1 MTDENTDENPPMPP
15 GMPPMPPAP
24 PGMDDAPPAP
34 PAPPGLDDAPPA
46 PPGLDDEP
54 PAPPAPPAPPG
65 LDDEPPAPPP
75 PAPPGLD
82 DEPPAPPA
90 PPAPPDPFDLL
101 SDLGDD
107 EGGDDD
113 EDDAPPPP
121 PAPPDLALASG
132 ESDADDSEDEDSEED
147 SAAEADEDADEA
159 DEDDSEDEEDAL
171 PVPLDLLGPSDDE
184 DAGEEEPVEEE
195 VYVEPPSKREGGNI
209 RVAGDVDGIPGD
221 KLYGT
226 LTEAEESVLNADG
239 TVVKQD
245 VFGTMR
251 LHNPSVKDRLWDIDI
266 TLHGIDHTDLDST
279 DVPFNELD
287 ADGEHNVEYGVSGPR
302 MLVLRERI
310 DTNPSRS
317 QERSTSVV
325 RDGDAHE
332 ISLELE
338 VENVGPVNISE
349 VVVTRSFPVQISVG
363 EGDGFDMQG
372 DTLTWNVGK
381 IAPGEKQTLS
391 VPTSVTAEE
400 IDTIEAGV
408 ASATYEANAT
418 LSGLSFHEIAAN
430 CRGFSYM
437 VVDEDERPDNWR
449 CQAVFENRSSF
460 TVDLTKLSVQL
471 TGESDPLF
479 DISNV
484 EDDVLPDG
492 RWESGVE
499 VVHST
504 EKPTFSQE
512 LLYTVI
518 PRCSEATSGA
528 LTLEPHVIEILE
540 AEVSKS
546 YSKDVLRSYV
556 STDLEVVMEIE
567 NSGSANIN
575 LLRITDDIPGVFSAP
590 TADSVKA
597 AIDGNELIRDQY
609 RIEMKEGITL
619 EENRVSPDGP
629 GHTMLLTIGTK
640 GPIGLAPGR
649 KLTISYPLNA
659 PDPSPDND
667 VVAAPA
673 RIDFSAERFG
683 PVATRGLQS
692 APAVRVSHR
701 RRKFD
706 TGKEVFPAG
715 GAGKYEVM
723 IMFNNRSDSALQD
736 LAIHDVIPGAFEV
749 ESWEIRTSEG
759 GTRDAKT
766 SEDKTKDGKKM
777 TWTIGTIAKGE
788 RIEVLYQIKGD
799 PSAEFTVGDTQEV
812 HGATFGDEVDDVEGP
827 GMVPTEVA
835 APTEEESE
843 EEEEVAEEA
852 ADDESDE
859 SDESDDGDDADDA
872 EEDSGEDS
880 DDADDADDA
889 DDDADDED
897 EGSGD
902 DDDAGA
908 EVEDAEEADGEP
920 RSEEDAMMDDALAKI
935 TGNDNGNGNGSDASA
950 ESERECPICNATSTA
965 GSAQCSVCSFTFT
978 D

>member
-1 MTDENTDENPPMPP
+1 M
-15 GMPPMPPAP
+15 
-24 PGMDDAPPAP
+24 
-34 PAPPGLDDAPPA
+34 
-46 PPGLDDEP
+46 
-54 PAPPAPPAPPG
+54 
-65 LDDEPPAPPP
+65 
-75 PAPPGLD
+75 
-82 DEPPAPPA
+82 
-90 PPAPPDPFDLL
+90 DLL
-101 SDLGDD
+101 SDMEDDD
-107 EGGDDD
+107 EADDD
-113 EDDAPPPP
+113 EDDVAPP
-121 PAPPDLALASG
+121 PAPPDLELLT
-132 ESDADDSEDEDSEED
+132 DDS
-147 SAAEADEDADEA
+147 
-159 DEDDSEDEEDAL
+159 DEDDSEDEEDDGADEGEEEDESEAEEEM
-171 PVPLDLLGPSDDE
+171 PPAPLDLLGPSDDE
-184 DAGEEEPVEEE
+184 EIEEEPEEEE
-195 VYVEPPSKREGGNI
+195 VYIAPPEKRDGGNI
-209 RVAGDVDGIPGD
+209 RDAGDVDGIPGD
-221 KLYGT
+221 KLFGT
-226 LTEAEESVLNADG
+226 LTEAEESLLSADG
-239 TVVKQD
+239 SVVKQE
-245 VFGTMR
+245 VTGTMR
-251 LHNPSVKDRLWDIDI
+251 LHNPSEKDRLWDIDI

-287 ADGEHNVEYGVSGPR
+287 ADGEHTIDYGVAGPR

-349 VVVTRSFPVQISVG
+349 VVVSRAFPVQISVG
-363 EGDGFDMQG
+363 DGDGFEKQG
-372 DTLTWNVGK
+372 DTLTWNVGRM
-381 IAPGEKQTLS
+381 APGEKQTLS
-391 VPTSVTAEE
+391 IPTSVTAEA
-400 IDTIEAGV
+400 IDTIDAGV
-408 ASATYEANAT
+408 ATATYEADAT
-418 LSGLSFHEIAAN
+418 LSGLSFHEIEAN

-471 TGESDPLF
+471 TGESGPLF
-479 DISNV
+479 DIADV
-484 EDDVLPDG
+484 VDDVLPDG

-518 PRCSEATSGA
+518 PRCAEATSGA
-528 LTLEPHVIEILE
+528 LALEPHIIEILE

-556 STDLEVVMEIE
+556 STELEVVMEIE
-567 NSGSANIN
+567 NSGSATIN

-590 TADSVKA
+590 AADSVKA

-609 RIEMKEGITL
+609 RIEMKEEITL

-649 KLTISYPLNA
+649 KLTITYPLNA

-715 GAGKYEVM
+715 GAGMYEVM

-749 ESWEIRTSEG
+749 ESWEISTSEG

-827 GMVPTEVA
+827 GMVPTELEPA
-835 APTEEESE
+835 AE
-843 EEEEVAEEA
+843 EEEAEDDDSEEAEEEA
-852 ADDESDE
+852 AEE
-859 SDESDDGDDADDA
+859 EAEEEEADDGDDAEEA
-872 EEDSGEDS
+872 EDE
-880 DDADDADDA
+880 ADDG
-889 DDDADDED
+889 DDE
-897 EGSGD
+897 
-902 DDDAGA
+902 
-908 EVEDAEEADGEP
+908 P
-920 RSEEDAMMDDALAKI
+920 LSEEDAMMDDALAKI
-935 TGNDNGNGNGSDASA
+935 TGNNNSNGGDAGA
-950 ESERECPICNATSTA
+950 DADRDCPICQTSNPSSNAM
-965 GSAQCSVCSFTFT
+965 CSSCSFTFPE
-978 D
+978 